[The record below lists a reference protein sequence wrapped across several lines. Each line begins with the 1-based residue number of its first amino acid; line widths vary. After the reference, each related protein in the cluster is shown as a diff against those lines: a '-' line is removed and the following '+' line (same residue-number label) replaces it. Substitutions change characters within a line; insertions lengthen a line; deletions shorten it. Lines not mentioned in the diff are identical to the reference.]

1 MKFRKRMC
9 LIIYLIFVFF
19 SIICRAEKE
28 QNNLDIA
35 APSAILIEQSSG
47 KVLFEKNAHEVRHV
61 ASLMKIM
68 NLLIAMRE
76 MEEGKINLKDKIVI
90 DYDIPKSEGSNIWL
104 KQGEKITV
112 QDLIKAIS
120 MVSANDACVSLA
132 KHISGDENN
141 FISKM
146 NDYANNLKLSN
157 TTFKNC
163 IGEDEEGNTTTAHDI
178 AYLTREVMKY
188 ENNITK
194 YTSSWIDY
202 IRDKKTQLVNT
213 NKLIKIYSGTT
224 GIKTGTSKE
233 AGSCVCATAEKNNLK
248 LIGVVL
254 GCKDLKERTNEIT
267 KLLDYGFSEYSMMSP
282 ELPDNLPKIIPIKNG
297 IDSQIEVNACID
309 ESFPISNKDMQ
320 KFFYEIVWKE
330 NIEAP
335 IKKGEKVGEI
345 IYRQNNEL
353 VYTCDIL
360 SHSDVEKIK
369 FLPTFQKLLFNILS
383 L

>member
-19 SIICRAEKE
+19 SIICRAETE
-28 QNNLDIA
+28 QNKFEII

-47 KVLFEKNAHEVRHV
+47 KILFEKNAHEVRHV

-68 NLLIAMRE
+68 NLFIALRKI
-76 MEEGKINLKDKIVI
+76 EEGKINLKDKIVI

-104 KQGEKITV
+104 KQGETITV

-120 MVSANDACVSLA
+120 MVSANDACISLA
-132 KHISGDENN
+132 KYISGDENK

-146 NDYANNLKLSN
+146 NDYANNLNLTN

-163 IGEDEEGNTTTAHDI
+163 IGEDEEGNITTARDI

-188 ENNITK
+188 ENNTTK
-194 YTSSWIDY
+194 YTSSWIDH

-213 NKLIKIYSGTT
+213 NKLIKIYPGTT

-233 AGSCVCATAEKNNLK
+233 AGSCICATAEKNNLK

-309 ESFPISNKDMQ
+309 ESFPVSNKDT
-320 KFFYEIVWKE
+320 KNFYYEIVWKE

-335 IKKGEKVGEI
+335 IQKGEKVGEI
-345 IYRQNNEL
+345 IYRQNDEL

-360 SHSDVEKIK
+360 SNSNVEKIK
-369 FLPTFQKLLFNILS
+369 FLPTFRKLLFNILS